1 MKKLILAAVTLA
13 LLPGLAACNTIEG
26 IGKDVK
32 AGGEV
37 VEETARDVKEEI
49 KN

>member
-1 MKKLILAAVTLA
+1 MKKFLFAAASLIA
-13 LLPGLAACNTIEG
+13 LQSLSACNTIEG